1 MRKLDAAFRIVD
13 KAMNK
18 AMDKAMDKAMYRLN
32 KATGTRH
39 EMITKFAFRISQC
52 LLMICLIA
60 GCSSSSIINDKSGV
74 PRLGEEAEKK
84 VVIWHTYSDEET
96 LIFEKEVIPEFEA
109 AHPGIKIESVRQN
122 HNQEYHAA
130 LMARASAGKT
140 PDIIRMDYTWIPLF
154 VDRQLLQPLNDF
166 PQFAEVKDR
175 LQERMLQM
183 NTYDGVTFGL
193 PLNISTKAAIYNN
206 RLLQQGGLNQPP
218 ETFAELVEFARSNDY
233 ILGMSGIELWNSL
246 PYFMA
251 LGGKLADE
259 SFTKTAGYFDSDA
272 SIEAMKQ
279 LLALYKEGII
289 NPYMFNGNI
298 DLWKEVFSQ
307 GKVVMIDDGQW
318 YYSILLNTSSIE
330 VDLLQKT
337 TPKPFPSRAG
347 VGSIIGGESLVMT
360 KGARNKDEAW
370 AFIDWMMKRET
381 QLQLF
386 KAGIIPTNMEAFKE
400 GRAQQGGVNRYL
412 SAYMEGLEQ
421 AFYRPSLPQWNE
433 IELLYDAAL
442 EDIFMRGQDVE
453 QTLKKTVKRIDS
465 LLAGAEFKSEAGK
478 GSE

>member
-1 MRKLDAAFRIVD
+1 MSKLNAAYKQATDNTRSNAIRRIVA
-13 KAMNK
+13 KA
-18 AMDKAMDKAMYRLN
+18 
-32 KATGTRH
+32 
-39 EMITKFAFRISQC
+39 SSC
-52 LLMICLIA
+52 LVAICLIA
-60 GCSSSSIINDKSGV
+60 GCSSSSIISDNDSVLK
-74 PRLGEEAEKK
+74 LGEEAEKK

-96 LIFEKEVIPEFEA
+96 IVFEKEVIPEFEA
-109 AHPGIKIESVRQN
+109 AHPGIKIESVRQT

-154 VDRQLLQPLNDF
+154 VERQLLQPLNDF
-166 PQFAEVKDR
+166 PQFAEAKNR
-175 LQERMLQM
+175 LQDRMLKM
-183 NTYDGVTFGL
+183 NTYDGVTYGL

-206 RLLQQGGLNQPP
+206 LLLREGGLNEPP
-218 ETFAELVEFARSNDY
+218 ESFAELVEFARSNDY

-251 LGGKLADE
+251 LGGQLADE
-259 SFTKTAGYFDSDA
+259 SFTQTTGYFDSDA
-272 SIEAMKQ
+272 SIKAIEQ

-289 NPYMFNGNI
+289 NPYMFNDNL
-298 DLWKEVFSQ
+298 DLWKEVFSP

-318 YYSILLNTSSIE
+318 YYSILLNTSTVE

-347 VGSIIGGESLVMT
+347 AGSIIGGESLVIT
-360 KGARNKDEAW
+360 KGASNKDEAW
-370 AFIDWMMKRET
+370 TFINWMTKRDT

-386 KAGIIPTNMEAFKE
+386 KAGIIPANKEAFAE

-412 SAYMEGLEQ
+412 AAYMEGLEQ
-421 AFYRPSLPQWNE
+421 AFYRPSIPQWND

-442 EDIFMRGQDVE
+442 EDIFMRGSDVE
-453 QTLKKTVKRIDS
+453 QTLKEAAKRMDS
-465 LLAGAEFKSEAGK
+465 LLDET
-478 GSE
+478 